1 MLAHDSAVSSGFAVV
16 RRPCKKGWLAVC
28 LLPCM
33 EAVTSHWSPTRL
45 TLANRITIARIMMI
59 PVFILLTIYYIASAN
74 DGIPDE
80 WLRWA
85 ALVVFVATSLAD
97 ALDGYFARSRNERT
111 RLGTLLDPIADKSLL
126 LSALILLTGPWS
138 HTFQPHLP
146 IWYVLLVVSRDVL
159 LISGSVLIH
168 IHCGHTEV
176 RPRVSGKL
184 ATFFQM
190 GLIVWVLG
198 SAPTLGFTWVLGLAA
213 GCTLLSAVQY
223 VIDGVR
229 QLEKPHATDK
239 PHPA

>member
-1 MLAHDSAVSSGFAVV
+1 M
-16 RRPCKKGWLAVC
+16 
-28 LLPCM
+28 
-33 EAVTSHWSPTRL
+33 THWNTPHF
-45 TLANRITIARIMMI
+45 TLANRITIGRIMMI
-59 PVFILLTIYYIASAN
+59 PVFVLLTIYYIASAG
-74 DGIPDE
+74 DGTPDE

-85 ALVVFVATSLAD
+85 ALVVFVATSLTD

-138 HTFQPHLP
+138 RIFQPHLP
-146 IWYVLLVVSRDVL
+146 IWYVLLVISRDMILV
-159 LISGSVLIH
+159 SGSILIH

-176 RPRVSGKL
+176 QPRISGKL

-198 SAPTLGFTWVLGLAA
+198 CGPARGFAWVLGLAA

-223 VIDGVR
+223 IIDGVR
-229 QLEKPHATDK
+229 QLEKPHAHDK